1 MVTDTE
7 SLTKALTVSQLTARL
22 KGVME
27 SSFRFVWVS
36 GEISNCKQASSGHV
50 YFTLKDEDAQLA
62 AILWR
67 GTAQRL
73 RFQLKDGLKVLAAGP
88 IQLYETRGQYQLIA
102 EQLEPQGIGALE
114 LAFRQLQRKL
124 EAEGLFDPDRKRP
137 WPVFPRRIALITSP
151 SGAAVRDMLQVIAR
165 RWPRANIVIVPVP
178 VQGAEAAPLIADALR
193 QVHRIPGVD
202 VVICGR
208 GGGSLEDLWAF
219 NEEVVA
225 RAIFDCVVP
234 VISAVGH
241 EVDVTIADLVA
252 DKRALTPSEAAELV
266 VPLESDVRSLLEQ
279 VRQRLTSALQY
290 QAQRSRFQ
298 VERLAQHPCFARPF
312 DRIHELESQVDDLE
326 ERMRR
331 AMSRRLESSR
341 QQLRTVTASL
351 NALSPLAVL
360 DRGYSLTKRL
370 PEGTLISDLRELRVG
385 DRLSTLLARGRL
397 ISEIVEIAP
406 DSEDD
411 DE

>member
-1 MVTDTE
+1 MSTDIE
-7 SLTKALTVSQLTARL
+7 PLSKALTVSQLTAKL

-62 AILWR
+62 AIVWR
-67 GTAQRL
+67 GSAQKL

-137 WPVFPRRIALITSP
+137 WPVFPKRIALVTSP
-151 SGAAVRDMLQVIAR
+151 SGAAVRDMLQVISR
-165 RWPRANIVIVPVP
+165 RWPRANVIIVPVP
-178 VQGAEAAPLIADALR
+178 VQGAEAAPQIASALR
-193 QVHRIPGVD
+193 TVHLIPGVD

-219 NEEVVA
+219 NEELVA
-225 RAIFDCVVP
+225 RAIFDCQVP

-241 EVDVTIADLVA
+241 EIDVTIADLVA

-266 VPLESDVRSLLEQ
+266 VPLETDVRLLLER
-279 VRQRLTSALQY
+279 VRQRLTTALQY
-290 QAQRSRFQ
+290 QAQRARYQ
-298 VERLAQHPCFARPF
+298 VERLAEHPRLARPL
-312 DRIHELESQVDDLE
+312 DRIHELQSDVDELD

-331 AMSRRLESSR
+331 AMQRRVESSR
-341 QQLRTVTASL
+341 QQLGTISASL

-370 PEGTLISDLRELRVG
+370 SDGNLIRDVNDLKIG
-385 DRLSTLLARGRL
+385 DRISTLVASGSL
-397 ISEIVEIAP
+397 ISEIIAI
-406 DSEDD
+406 DADD
-411 DE
+411 

>member
-1 MVTDTE
+1 MSTDTE
-7 SLTKALTVSQLTARL
+7 PLSKALTVSQLTAKL

-62 AILWR
+62 AIVWR
-67 GTAQRL
+67 GTAQKR

-124 EAEGLFDPDRKRP
+124 EAEGLFDPDRKRS
-137 WPVFPRRIALITSP
+137 WPVFPKRIALVTSP
-151 SGAAVRDMLQVIAR
+151 TGAAVRDMLQVISR
-165 RWPRANIVIVPVP
+165 RWPRANVIIV
-178 VQGAEAAPLIADALR
+178 L
-193 QVHRIPGVD
+193 
-202 VVICGR
+202 ICGR

-219 NEEVVA
+219 NEELVA
-225 RAIFDCVVP
+225 RAIFDCQVP

-241 EVDVTIADLVA
+241 EIDVTIADLVA

-266 VPLESDVRSLLEQ
+266 VPLEADVRLLLER
-279 VRQRLTSALQY
+279 VRQRLTTALQY
-290 QAQRSRFQ
+290 QAQRARYQ
-298 VERLAQHPCFARPF
+298 VERLAEHPRLARPL
-312 DRIHELESQVDDLE
+312 DRIHELQSEVDDLD

-331 AMSRRLESSR
+331 AIQRRVESSR
-341 QQLRTVTASL
+341 QQLGTISASL

-370 PEGTLISDLRELRVG
+370 SDGNLIRDVNDLKVG
-385 DRLSTLLARGRL
+385 DRISTLVASGSL
-397 ISEIVEIAP
+397 ISEVVAV
-406 DSEDD
+406 DADD
-411 DE
+411 